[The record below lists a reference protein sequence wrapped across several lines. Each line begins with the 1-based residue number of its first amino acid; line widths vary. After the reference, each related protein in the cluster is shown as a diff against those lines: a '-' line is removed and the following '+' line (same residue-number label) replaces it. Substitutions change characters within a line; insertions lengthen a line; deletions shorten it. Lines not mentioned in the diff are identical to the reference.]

1 MSRHVMAII
10 TSFCF
15 MVMILAA
22 GFGICIIPKTTEI
35 LAGYTD
41 RDLWEGC
48 PFTTEQIVRAAVA
61 TEDYTRFSNDFNKV
75 MDVIHGIN
83 VEADTPV
90 AGLSFNDLAK
100 ADERYTLDGD
110 ALSHLDDCFRV
121 VNIARAVI
129 ALLAIIGIVLA
140 VVLMTKKAE
149 GRRSLGRALHCAAI
163 VLGLAVIAAAVYA
176 FVDFDGFFTA
186 FHKLFFADGTWTFSY
201 NSLLITMYPEQFW
214 VGMGAIWFVG
224 SLIAG
229 IIVFAL
235 GSAVKPRKE
244 VLQ

>member
-1 MSRHVMAII
+1 MSRHII
-10 TSFCF
+10 AVFTALCF
-15 MVMILAA
+15 MVMIFAS

-41 RDLWEGC
+41 RDLYEGC

-61 TEDYTRFSNDFNKV
+61 TEDYTMFSNDYGMV
-75 MDVIHGIN
+75 MEVIRQIN
-83 VEADTPV
+83 AEAGTPY
-90 AGLSFNDLAK
+90 AGASIVDLQS
-100 ADERYTLDGD
+100 ADEAYTLDAR

-121 VNIARAVI
+121 VNIARAIICVI
-129 ALLAIIGIVLA
+129 AAAGIILAIVL
-140 VVLMTKKAE
+140 LTKRAE
-149 GRRSLGRALHCAAI
+149 GRRSLSRALKCAAI
-163 VLGLAVIAAAVYA
+163 ILGLAVIAIAVWAY
-176 FVDFDGFFTA
+176 VDFNGFFTA
-186 FHKLFFADGTWTFSY
+186 FHGLFFADGTWTFSY
-201 NSLLITMYPEQFW
+201 NSLLITMYPEGFW

-235 GSAVKPRKE
+235 GSAIKPRKE